1 MEEMLAEPAMWA
13 LAVGALIAGLLRGFA
28 GFGAGMVFIPIAA
41 AAFDPRIAAG
51 TLFVID
57 TILIVPLVVRAAG
70 HVAWREIVPLGL
82 GAVIA
87 VPAGVA
93 VLVHVDPLPIRW
105 GLSAAI
111 LTAIVVLACGW
122 RYRGPERLPLSI
134 AIGGVA
140 GFFSGLEQLPG
151 PPVLVY
157 WLGRN
162 TPAQKL
168 RANAII
174 FFCFTT
180 VAAGIAYAASGLF
193 TAEVAARSAMLLPVY
208 AIAIFAGSQL
218 FGRAS
223 EATYRR
229 IAYGLITF
237 VALATL
243 PVFDNLIK

>member
-13 LAVGALIAGLLRGFA
+13 LAAGALVAGLVRGFA
-28 GFGAGMVFIPIAA
+28 GFGTGMVYIPIAA
-41 AAFDPRIAAG
+41 AAFSPRIAAG
-51 TLFVID
+51 TLFIID
-57 TILIVPLVVRAAG
+57 TIIIIPLVIRAAS
-70 HVAWREIVPLGL
+70 HVAWREILPLGL
-82 GAVIA
+82 GAMIA

-93 VLVHVDPLPIRW
+93 VLIHVDPVPIRW

-122 RYRGPERLPLSI
+122 RYRGPERAPLSI
-134 AIGGVA
+134 AIGGLA
-140 GFFSGLEQLPG
+140 GFLSGLAQLPG

-157 WLGRN
+157 WLGRD
-162 TPAQKL
+162 TPAQRL

-180 VAAGIAYAASGLF
+180 VIAGIAYAASGLF
-193 TAEVAARSAMLLPVY
+193 TAEVAARSVALLPVY
-208 AIAIFAGSQL
+208 AIAVFAGSRL
-218 FGRAS
+218 FGSTS

-243 PVFDNLIK
+243 PVFDGLIK